1 MEVPMTKRVFF
12 VIIGCLALLITLA
25 LSISSGLAG
34 TVTSEREPNAPE
46 EVSGHSSFIPVQGRL
61 TNASGNPL
69 DGTYTISF
77 RIYSVYSGGTAL
89 CEDLN
94 NSVVVDNGLFYT
106 YMSMSGCSAFDG
118 RQLYLGIQVEDDAE
132 MTPRQYIDNVP
143 YAYGLRPGAVIS
155 DTIGNDAIL
164 HIENWAGDGR
174 GLRAYAMSQTGEN
187 YGVVGASR
195 SPDGYGGFFYN
206 NGGGVGLW
214 ANNTTDTALLAT
226 SVDGYAI
233 NASSDNDAAIFASSI
248 DSSGVWAISTNGD
261 AVHGASGAA
270 AGVFGY
276 SINGPGVYGES
287 LSDVAIEANGTIA
300 STAPTYLWIS
310 GSDVVAWNPND
321 STFIFM
327 DSNGGAYIER
337 GATAGVKYVAL
348 PVTIPGVLYGQNA
361 RITQIT
367 IYFSAET
374 EFDGITDIRVRR
386 GEGVCPTCYVE
397 MLHDAADHGCEFG
410 LPGNEEGCVLTFNL
424 TTNNVLTSS
433 SGVVHIGL
441 GFNFGGVDTYV
452 QLGGIRL
459 TVEYHD

>member
-1 MEVPMTKRVFF
+1 MTKRVFF
-12 VIIGCLALLITLA
+12 VIIGCLALLITLT
-25 LSISSGLAG
+25 LSISSGFAG
-34 TVTSEREPNAPE
+34 PVTSERGPNAPE
-46 EVSGHSSFIPVQGRL
+46 EVTGHSSFIPVQGRL

-77 RIYSVYSGGTAL
+77 RIYDDYDGGTAL
-89 CEDLN
+89 CSDLDN
-94 NSVVVDNGLFYT
+94 EVVVDNGLFYT
-106 YMSMSGCSAFDG
+106 YMSMVGCDAFDG

-132 MTPRQYIDNVP
+132 MTPRQFIDNVP

-155 DTIGNDAIL
+155 DTIGNGPIL

-174 GLRAYAMSQTGEN
+174 GLRSYAMSETGEN

-214 ANNTTDTALLAT
+214 ANNTTGTALEAT
-226 SVDGYAI
+226 SENGLGIYAT
-233 NASSDNDAAIFASSI
+233 
-248 DSSGVWAISTNGD
+248 STNDVAIWGLSVY
-261 AVHGASGAA
+261 AGGVHGASGNG
-270 AGVFGY
+270 AGVEGY
-276 SINGPGVYGES
+276 SVNGPGVFANS
-287 LSDVAIEANGTIA
+287 ISSVAIEADGTIA
-300 STAPTYLWIS
+300 STAPTYLWVS
-310 GSDVVAWNPND
+310 GSDAVPWHMND

-327 DSNGGAYIER
+327 DSNGGAYIEQ
-337 GATAGVKYVAL
+337 GATVGVKYVAL

-361 RITQIT
+361 RITQIA

-386 GEGVCPTCYVE
+386 QEGVCPTCYVE

-410 LPGNEEGCVLTFNL
+410 LPGNEEGCVLTFDL